1 METPPNASICPT
13 VGANCRGGI
22 TADAIGMA
30 KMGPNGRWGNPG
42 RVYALKKCTRKN
54 TQEHEQRNKK
64 ARTQSTPRCTLL
76 RGPLVE
82 VTPLLQHYPSQCI
95 AQSDK
100 YKLLLELY
108 DDTMVRT

>member
-1 METPPNASICPT
+1 MCTSCFAY
-13 VGANCRGGI
+13 CRGGI

-54 TQEHEQRNKK
+54 TQEHERRTKK

-82 VTPLLQHYPSQCI
+82 VTPLLQHYPTQCI